1 MPEAF
6 GFGHFCI
13 YWFVKGWN
21 IMSSIA
27 IRLCRPIC
35 FLGKILFLKK
45 RSSLVELLPYFLFC
59 LVFLYFIA
67 IIINLVM
74 LYKIL
79 KSEGMDIG
87 FFEYLFTHR
96 SMQLKFFKILF
107 GMQKISNKFYGCY
120 DYSYFRFF
128 YCLIFNIFSIKINL
142 SNESQLFKL

>member
-1 MPEAF
+1 M
-6 GFGHFCI
+6 
-13 YWFVKGWN
+13 
-21 IMSSIA
+21 
-27 IRLCRPIC
+27 
-35 FLGKILFLKK
+35 
-45 RSSLVELLPYFLFC
+45 ELLPYFLFC

-107 GMQKISNKFYGCY
+107 GIQKISNKFYLKILRINFTVAMIILILGFSVIL
-120 DYSYFRFF
+120 YSIY
-128 YCLIFNIFSIKINL
+128 LA
-142 SNESQLFKL
+142 

>member
-1 MPEAF
+1 M
-6 GFGHFCI
+6 
-13 YWFVKGWN
+13 
-21 IMSSIA
+21 
-27 IRLCRPIC
+27 
-35 FLGKILFLKK
+35 
-45 RSSLVELLPYFLFC
+45 VELLPYFLFC

-107 GMQKISNKFYGCY
+107 GMQKISNKFYLKILRINFTVAMIILILGFSVAL
-120 DYSYFRFF
+120 YSRY
-128 YCLIFNIFSIKINL
+128 LA
-142 SNESQLFKL
+142 

>member
-1 MPEAF
+1 M
-6 GFGHFCI
+6 
-13 YWFVKGWN
+13 
-21 IMSSIA
+21 
-27 IRLCRPIC
+27 
-35 FLGKILFLKK
+35 
-45 RSSLVELLPYFLFC
+45 ELLPYFLFC

-107 GMQKISNKFYGCY
+107 GMQKVSNKFYLKILRINFTVAMIILILGFSVVL
-120 DYSYFRFF
+120 YSTY
-128 YCLIFNIFSIKINL
+128 LA
-142 SNESQLFKL
+142 

>member
-1 MPEAF
+1 
-6 GFGHFCI
+6 
-13 YWFVKGWN
+13 
-21 IMSSIA
+21 MSTIA

-35 FLGKILFLKK
+35 FLGKILFKK
-45 RSSLVELLPYFLFC
+45 EGVVWWSYYLIFC
-59 LVFLYFIA
+59 FFFLVFVYFIV

-107 GMQKISNKFYGCY
+107 GIQKISNKFYLKILRINFTVAMIILIVGFSVVL
-120 DYSYFRFF
+120 YSIY
-128 YCLIFNIFSIKINL
+128 LA
-142 SNESQLFKL
+142 

>member
-1 MPEAF
+1 M
-6 GFGHFCI
+6 
-13 YWFVKGWN
+13 
-21 IMSSIA
+21 
-27 IRLCRPIC
+27 
-35 FLGKILFLKK
+35 
-45 RSSLVELLPYFLFC
+45 ELLPYFLFC

-107 GMQKISNKFYGCY
+107 GMQKVSNKFYLKILRIN
-120 DYSYFRFF
+120 FTVAMII
-128 YCLIFNIFSIKINL
+128 LILGFSIL
-142 SNESQLFKL
+142 SYIQHI